1 MQAALFVR
9 QLTEKEQAELEAG
22 RRSSQGFTVRRSQ
35 MLLASA
41 EGKPTTTIAC
51 LIGCTDQAV
60 RNAIHDFH
68 ERGIAALQPKSSR
81 PHTTHEVFDALGRE
95 QLRALLHQSPRNFG
109 KDTSIWTLD
118 LAAEVSVE
126 IGIASRLVS
135 GETIHNALRQ
145 LGVRWKR
152 AKHWITSPDP
162 DYVRKKTRR
171 DSLIRLVLAHPTWAL
186 GFLDEVWWSRL
197 AQPDQHRWV
206 DVDDRTRLQEL
217 ERRKE
222 DADPKALACYGV
234 LLRRRRQSADQM
246 LLRFVDGRPGSWV
259 TIDFLT
265 ACCQELTAQSVPALV
280 LIWDNAS
287 WHKSQMVRAWM
298 RSHNQT
304 VKQTGKGVRILPCL
318 LPSKSPWL
326 NPIEPKWVHGKRNV
340 SEADRILSADELEA
354 RVCAYYGA
362 PRSPHLVMPKK
373 VA

>member
-1 MQAALFVR
+1 MQAPLFVR

-35 MLLASA
+35 MFLASA
-41 EGKPTTTIAC
+41 EGKPTTTIAR
-51 LIGCTDQAV
+51 LIGCSDQAV

-68 ERGIAALQPKSSR
+68 ERGLAALQPKSSR
-81 PHTTHEVFDALGRE
+81 PHTTHEVFDAQKRE

-109 KDTSIWTLD
+109 KDTSVWTLD

-126 IGIASRLVS
+126 VGIASRLVS

-162 DYVRKKTRR
+162 EYIRKKNRR
-171 DSLIRLVLAHPTWAL
+171 DSLIRFVLAHPNWAL

-197 AQPDQHRWV
+197 AQPAQHRWV
-206 DVDDRTRLQEL
+206 DEDDVTRLQEL
-217 ERRKE
+217 ERSKE

-234 LLRRRRQSADQM
+234 LLRRRSPHADQM
-246 LLRFVDGRPGSWV
+246 LLRFVDGRPVSAV
-259 TIDFLT
+259 TIDFLA
-265 ACCQELTAQSVPALV
+265 ACCEELATQSVPALV

-287 WHKSQMVRAWM
+287 WHKSQAVRAWI
-298 RSHNQT
+298 RRHNQA
-304 VKQTGKGVRILPCL
+304 VKQTGEGVRLLPCF

-326 NPIEPKWVHGKRNV
+326 NAIEPKWVHGKRNV

-362 PRSPHLVMPKK
+362 PREPHLVMPKK